1 MMRRSRMPMLARQA
15 TAVLLLIAGAVTL
28 RAAAPS
34 LQLPRLRQQVVDD
47 AGGPEA
53 LAQVDTFS
61 FNFTV
66 YATGDSPG
74 LRERHQYDRRAG
86 LYRYEVKLADLANL
100 PVWNGPS
107 GDRWEPAPDL
117 PDGETL
123 VAIYRFPRLEGS
135 VYIDGRPVSGAE
147 NAKLLA
153 RVDDRVRNARAWMF
167 LPLFMAS
174 PRLNAKLVP
183 DVDDAERGHL
193 RGFEAW
199 WGTERGDSDV
209 WTLYLDASGRLVRTD
224 VWLRGSLNSP
234 PTIAYWDDW
243 QQQGTVKIAGERT
256 IPEASRR
263 LVFENLQVNRRVNI
277 EAPDLRAGEPR

>member
-1 MMRRSRMPMLARQA
+1 MKQSRTPMVARQA
-15 TAVLLLIAGAVTL
+15 TAVLLLVAGAVTL

-34 LQLPRLRQQVVDD
+34 LQLPRLRQQVVDG

-53 LAQVDTFS
+53 LAHVDTLSFS
-61 FNFTV
+61 FTA
-66 YATGDSPG
+66 YAGDSPG
-74 LRERHQYDRRAG
+74 ARERHQYDRRAG
-86 LYRYEVKLADLANL
+86 LYRYEVKLADFANL
-100 PVWNGPS
+100 PVWDGPS

-117 PDGETL
+117 PEGETL

-135 VYIDGRPVSGAE
+135 VYIDGRPVAGAE

-174 PRLNAKLVP
+174 PRLSAKLVP
-183 DVDDAERGHL
+183 DVDDAEHGHL

-199 WGTERGDSDV
+199 WGSERGDSDV
-209 WTLYLDASGRLVRTD
+209 WTLYLDESGRLVRTD
-224 VWLRGSLNSP
+224 VWLQGSLNTLP
-234 PTIAYWDDW
+234 IIAYWDDW
-243 QQQGTVKIAGERT
+243 QQQGVVRIAGEHT

-263 LVFENLQVNRRVNI
+263 LVFENLRVNGRVSI
-277 EAPDLRAGEPR
+277 EAPDLRAKERR